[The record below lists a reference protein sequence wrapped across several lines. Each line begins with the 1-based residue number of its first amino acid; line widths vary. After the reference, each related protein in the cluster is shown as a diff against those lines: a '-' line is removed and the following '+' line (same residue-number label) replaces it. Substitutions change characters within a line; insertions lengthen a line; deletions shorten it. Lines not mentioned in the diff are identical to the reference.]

1 MRNDSISIQFDWAE
15 PITGPVLA
23 LSSERIGKNLPSDLF
38 QDKLVNFVG
47 RDFENGDN
55 IVCIIKSRT
64 DPKPEFYIK
73 AFTKR
78 VIGGEKWHQGQD
90 PVCKI
95 KRYVVNED
103 ELMNSLKKI
112 YNIIWGQCR
121 EQLQAT
127 VKCLNDYDTK
137 KKGETLFGF

>member
-55 IVCIIKSRT
+55 IVCIIQSRT

-78 VIGGEKWHQGQD
+78 VIGGEK
-90 PVCKI
+90 
-95 KRYVVNED
+95 
-103 ELMNSLKKI
+103 
-112 YNIIWGQCR
+112 
-121 EQLQAT
+121 
-127 VKCLNDYDTK
+127 
-137 KKGETLFGF
+137 